1 MNIIRIRNYNDQEAK
16 VKWST
21 STVEVCE
28 HRLKA
33 EYRTTLFL
41 FTDHLQSLSVPW
53 GTEAV
58 ISTDGGSWTTLQE
71 AATRGS
77 LGDDR

>member
-1 MNIIRIRNYNDQEAK
+1 MSIIRIRNHNEQEAK

-41 FTDHLQSLSVPW
+41 FTDQMQSISVPW
-53 GTEAV
+53 GTEAM
-58 ISTDGGSWTTLQE
+58 ISEDGENWTILQG
-71 AATRGS
+71 AAPRGA
-77 LGDDR
+77 LGENE

>member
-1 MNIIRIRNYNDQEAK
+1 MAIIRIRNYNGQEAK

-41 FTDHLQSLSVPW
+41 FTEHLHSLSVPW
-53 GTEAV
+53 GTEAM
-58 ISTDGGSWTTLQE
+58 ISKDGESWATMQQ
-71 AATRGS
+71 AAPRGS
-77 LGDDR
+77 LGDRK